1 MLAALHG
8 HVKGH
13 LGNPADLLLGILLDV
28 VGGGAQVCVL
38 HALFPEVDAAG
49 ELPNHHDVQAAGQN
63 FRLQGGGV
71 RQLFKEQ
78 GGAEVGKQAQGLA
91 QTQQSPLRPLVPGE
105 GVPLPTAHSPQQDR
119 VGGFAHID
127 GFLGQAAAGGVDG
140 TASRQDLVVLE
151 GVAKFF
157 PYLVQHQ
164 QGLLHHVG
172 ADAVP
177 GNDREFIVHGSQPS
191 CLFLISAMRP
201 PA

>member
-1 MLAALHG
+1 MVQGDLWVVLGHLGHHPPPQAGGLQHIGLVHTGHVLAALHG

-78 GGAEVGKQAQGLA
+78 GGAEVGK
-91 QTQQSPLRPLVPGE
+91 
-105 GVPLPTAHSPQQDR
+105 
-119 VGGFAHID
+119 
-127 GFLGQAAAGGVDG
+127 
-140 TASRQDLVVLE
+140 
-151 GVAKFF
+151 
-157 PYLVQHQ
+157 
-164 QGLLHHVG
+164 
-172 ADAVP
+172 
-177 GNDREFIVHGSQPS
+177 
-191 CLFLISAMRP
+191 
-201 PA
+201 